1 MKQLT
6 TMWLGAM
13 VGLAV
18 LFWVAPAARAQ
29 QQDERVLL
37 NIEVTDKAHYINGLQ
52 PKNFRILEDGIA
64 QKIDTFAE
72 KENSYE
78 VTYFPAQNPN
88 AGFRKIEIQIV
99 SDVSKRYR
107 VRSKPGYT
115 PRRPVA

>member
-1 MKQLT
+1 
-6 TMWLGAM
+6 MWLGAM
-13 VGLAV
+13 ASLAV

-37 NIEVTDKAHYINGLQ
+37 NIEVTDNKAHYINGLQ
-52 PKNFRILEDGIA
+52 PKDFRVLDDGIA
-64 QKIDTFAE
+64 QKIDTFAQ

-88 AGFRKIEIQIV
+88 EGFRKIEIQIV